1 MSHEFTPAEAMEFF
15 QKMWNPLGLPMPG
28 MPSVPGASAA
38 AQGAA
43 HPGAQSG
50 QGMTMPAMAIPFMP
64 FPGMPPQ
71 MASAMNPFASFD
83 PAEVEKKINEFK
95 AVEGWLSMQLS
106 MLQMT
111 IKTMEMQKASLDAL
125 HAQAKAT
132 AQSTPSRSG
141 SKGRK

>member
-1 MSHEFTPAEAMEFF
+1 
-15 QKMWNPLGLPMPG
+15 
-28 MPSVPGASAA
+28 
-38 AQGAA
+38 
-43 HPGAQSG
+43 
-50 QGMTMPAMAIPFMP
+50 
-64 FPGMPPQ
+64 